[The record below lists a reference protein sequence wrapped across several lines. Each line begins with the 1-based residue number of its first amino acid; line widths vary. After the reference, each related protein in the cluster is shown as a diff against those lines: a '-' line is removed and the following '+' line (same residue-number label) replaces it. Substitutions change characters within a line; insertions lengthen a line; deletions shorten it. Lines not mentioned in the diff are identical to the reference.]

1 MRLLQQAAWF
11 SQTVAWFYRSRR
23 IIATCAVAALVSLL
37 AFHVI
42 FGANGMIVYQQ
53 KRTENKA
60 LDTEIKSL
68 QAENE
73 RLNERIKAL
82 KTDPKTIE
90 KEAREQ
96 LRYAKPGEVIYSL
109 PAEKPP
115 VPAVSAKK

>member
-1 MRLLQQAAWF
+1 MI
-11 SQTVAWFYRSRR
+11 SQIADWFYRSRR
-23 IIATCAVAALVSLL
+23 LIATCTVAAFVSLL

-53 KRTENKA
+53 KRNEYKA
-60 LDTEIKSL
+60 LDAEIKSL

-73 RLNERIKAL
+73 RLDQRIKAL

-96 LRYAKPGEVIYSL
+96 LRYAKPGEVIYAL
-109 PAEKPP
+109 PAEKAP
-115 VPAVSAKK
+115 VPTTNAKK

>member
-1 MRLLQQAAWF
+1 MGLRELILGLISQAAWF

-23 IIATCAVAALVSLL
+23 MIATCTVAVLVSLL

-60 LDTEIKSL
+60 LDAEIKSL

-73 RLNERIKAL
+73 RLNDKSQPLPSRQETGFL
-82 KTDPKTIE
+82 ETD
-90 KEAREQ
+90 
-96 LRYAKPGEVIYSL
+96 S
-109 PAEKPP
+109 
-115 VPAVSAKK
+115 

>member
-1 MRLLQQAAWF
+1 MGTDLISRATAWLYRTRRL
-11 SQTVAWFYRSRR
+11 
-23 IIATCAVAALVSLL
+23 IATCSVASLVSLL

-42 FGANGMIVYQQ
+42 FGANGMIVYHQ
-53 KRTENKA
+53 KRTEFKS

-68 QAENE
+68 EAENE
-73 RLNERIKAL
+73 RLNQRIKAL

-96 LRYAKPGEVIYSL
+96 LRYAKPGEVVYSL

-115 VPAVSAKK
+115 VPAASAKK

>member
-1 MRLLQQAAWF
+1 LGTDLNLISQA
-11 SQTVAWFYRSRR
+11 TEWFYRSRR
-23 IIATCAVAALVSLL
+23 IIATCAMGAFVSLL

-42 FGANGMIVYQQ
+42 FGANGMIVYER
-53 KRTENKA
+53 KRAEFKA
-60 LDTEIKSL
+60 LDSDIKSL

-73 RLNERIKAL
+73 RLDQRIKAL

-115 VPAVSAKK
+115 AQAATAKK